1 MAPGKSVITGMV
13 VESFSEVVTLIL
25 FNSLTRQGRKE
36 NISPRPTAKFRSL
49 LKCVVISY

>member
-13 VESFSEVVTLIL
+13 MELFSEVVTLIL
-25 FNSLTRQGRKE
+25 FNSLIRQGRNE

-49 LKCVVISY
+49 VKCAVISY